1 MTESH
6 NTPTADDIDDID
18 DSSIAQAKIKPK
30 RLRPTLIWLIPF
42 IAALAAGW
50 IGVQAIMKKGPTIT
64 IEFNSAE
71 GLESGKTKVKYKDV
85 VIGTVSSVA
94 LSEDHQ
100 RVKVTAEMT
109 HGSDNLLGEQS
120 RFWVVRPLISGGTV
134 SGLGTLLSGSYIALD
149 PTRKPDSKRFFTGL
163 ETPPVITSNQPGR
176 EFTLKAQNM
185 GSISNGTPIFFRRL
199 QVGEVTSFKLDPSG
213 EFISVSIF
221 VHAPYDQFVTDNSRF
236 WHASGFDVALNSN
249 GLSIETQSLAS
260 VVIGG
265 LAFQSPPGED
275 PGEVAKAG
283 SRFLLADNKAAAMKS
298 NDSYKLPFVIHFKDS
313 VRGLAVGAAVDFRG
327 IQVGEVQSIKLVLA
341 KNKTDIE
348 LPITI
353 AIYPDRFRNLQTDDN
368 QVLSLADQK
377 KIINRLVENGMRAQ
391 MRTSNLITGQLYIA
405 LDYVPNAKKARIN
418 WASNPPQMPS
428 VNSSLNEI
436 QDRIASIVKKMDQIP
451 LQSIGQNAD
460 QTLKTLQQ
468 TLASSN
474 ALIQKID
481 QELVPEA
488 KVTLK
493 SAEGAFKQVQTTLQ
507 PESPVQQNLDQTLQ
521 ELSKAAQ
528 SLRALSDYLNRH
540 PEALIQGRK
549 ADQP

>member
-6 NTPTADDIDDID
+6 TPAADEIDER
-18 DSSIAQAKIKPK
+18 AVVQAKIKPK
-30 RLRPTLIWLIPF
+30 RIRPTLIWLIPF

-50 IGVQAIMKKGPTIT
+50 IGVQAIMHKGPTIT
-64 IEFNSAE
+64 IEFNSAD

-94 LSEDHQ
+94 LSQDHQ

-109 HGSDNLLGEQS
+109 HGSDSLLGEQS
-120 RFWVVRPLISGGTV
+120 RFWVVRPVISGGTV

-163 ETPPVITSNQPGR
+163 ETQPVITSNQPGR

-221 VHAPYDQFVTDNSRF
+221 IHAPYDQFVTENSRF
-236 WHASGFDVALNSN
+236 WHASGIDVALNSN

-275 PGEVAKAG
+275 AGTVAKAR
-283 SRFLLADNKAAAMKS
+283 SSFLLADNKAAAMKS
-298 NDSYKLPFVIHFKDS
+298 SDSYKLPFVIHFKDS
-313 VRGLAVGAAVDFRG
+313 VRGLSVGAAVDFRG

-353 AIYPDRFRNLQTDDN
+353 AIYPERFRNLQTDDN
-368 QVLSLADQK
+368 QILSLADQK

-405 LDYVPNAKKARIN
+405 LDYAPNAKKAKIN

-436 QDRIASIVKKMDQIP
+436 QERIASIVKKMDQIP

-460 QTLKTLQQ
+460 QTLKMLQQ

-488 KVTLK
+488 KGTLS
-493 SAEGAFKQVQTTLQ
+493 SAQGAFKQVQTTLQ

-528 SLRALSDYLNRH
+528 SLRALSDYLTRH

>member
-1 MTESH
+1 MTDSD
-6 NTPTADDIDDID
+6 PTLATSDTNN
-18 DSSIAQAKIKPK
+18 SPFAQAKIKPK
-30 RLRPTLIWLIPF
+30 RIRPTLIWLIPF

-50 IGVQAIMKKGPTIT
+50 IGVQAILHKGPTIT
-64 IEFNSAE
+64 IEFNSAD

-94 LSEDHQ
+94 LSQDHQ

-109 HGSDNLLGEQS
+109 HGSDSLLGEQS

-163 ETPPVITSNQPGR
+163 ETQPVITSNQPGR

-221 VHAPYDQFVTDNSRF
+221 VHAPYDQFVTENSRF

-275 PGEVAKAG
+275 PGEVAKAR
-283 SRFLLADNKAAAMKS
+283 SSFLLADNKAAAMKS
-298 NDSYKLPFVIHFKDS
+298 SDSYKLPFVIHFKDS
-313 VRGLAVGAAVDFRG
+313 VRGLSVGAAVDFRG

-341 KNKTDIE
+341 KNKSDIE

-353 AIYPDRFRNLQTDDN
+353 AIYPERFRNLQTDDN

-405 LDYVPNAKKARIN
+405 LDYAPNAKKAKIN

-436 QDRIASIVKKMDQIP
+436 QERIASIVKKMDQIP
-451 LQSIGQNAD
+451 LQSMGQNAD
-460 QTLKTLQQ
+460 QTLKMLQQ

-474 ALIQKID
+474 TLIQKID

-488 KVTLK
+488 KGTLS
-493 SAEGAFKQVQTTLQ
+493 SAQGAFKQVQTTLQ

-528 SLRALSDYLNRH
+528 SLRALSDYLTRH

>member
-6 NTPTADDIDDID
+6 NTPAADDINDG
-18 DSSIAQAKIKPK
+18 SIAQAKIKPK
-30 RLRPTLIWLIPF
+30 RKRPTLIWLIPF
-42 IAALAAGW
+42 IAALAASW
-50 IGVQAIMKKGPTIT
+50 IGVQAILNKGPTIT
-64 IEFNSAE
+64 IEFNSAD

-85 VIGTVSSVA
+85 VIGTVSNVT
-94 LSEDHQ
+94 LSQDHQ

-149 PTRKPDSKRFFTGL
+149 PTSKPDSKRFFTGL
-163 ETPPVITSNQPGR
+163 ETQPVITSNQPGR

-275 PGEVAKAG
+275 PGAVAKAG

-341 KNKTDIE
+341 KNKSDIE

-368 QVLSLADQK
+368 QALSVADQK

-436 QDRIASIVKKMDQIP
+436 QNRIASIVKKIDQIP
-451 LQSIGQNAD
+451 LQSIGQNTD
-460 QTLKTLQQ
+460 QTLKKLQETL
-468 TLASSN
+468 TSSN
-474 ALIQKID
+474 ALIHKID
-481 QELVPEA
+481 QELLPEA
-488 KVTLK
+488 KGTLK